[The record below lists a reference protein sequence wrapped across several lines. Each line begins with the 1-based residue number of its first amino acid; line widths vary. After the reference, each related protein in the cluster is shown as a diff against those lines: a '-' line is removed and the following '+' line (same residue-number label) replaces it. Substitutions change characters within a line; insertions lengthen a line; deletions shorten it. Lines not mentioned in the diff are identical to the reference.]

1 MGELIRR
8 RPLVTFYVL
17 AFVLGAIVTGLRLL
31 DPGAMAT
38 VFKDMRTNPWHP
50 NIISVFP
57 LVLERPVLWTGY
69 LFPFAPTAAA
79 LIIVAI
85 GWGRPGL
92 RELFDRLKFWREGV
106 TWRQGLMVYAV
117 MAAVYLATV
126 AFLLIVLIL
135 REPNSGLA
143 GMLQRYGT
151 TPFGIVGFMLVAL
164 FLGPGG
170 LLEELG
176 WRGFMFPLL
185 VKKLANPLLA
195 CVVLGVLWGLWHF
208 PREVPSIVSGNP
220 AMLKGGSWG
229 GFALNQLQFIA
240 GTVISSILI
249 AYVFFKTGGSVWAA
263 ILAHN
268 IGNEFAVG
276 LTLFT
281 KSSLQIGGITM
292 DVDTPMKLA
301 LVAAILL
308 TTGTQLGRRPE
319 PPAGPA

>member
-1 MGELIRR
+1 MVELIRR

-17 AFVLGAIVTGLRLL
+17 AFVLGAVVTAVRLL
-31 DPGAMAT
+31 DPGAMAA
-38 VFKDMRTNPWHP
+38 VFKDMRTAPWHP

-57 LVLERPVLWTGY
+57 RVIENPILWTGY

-79 LIIVAI
+79 LVIVAI
-85 GWGRPGL
+85 GWGRKGL
-92 RELFDRLKFWREGV
+92 GELFDRLKFWRGPV
-106 TWRQGLMVYAV
+106 SWRQGLMVYAV
-117 MAAVYLATV
+117 LAAVYLATV
-126 AFLLIVLIL
+126 AWLLLVLIS

-143 GMLQRYGT
+143 GMLARYGS
-151 TPFGIVGFMLVAL
+151 TPLAIIGFMLVAP

-185 VKKLANPLLA
+185 VRKLANPLLA
-195 CVVLGVLWGLWHF
+195 CVVIGVLWGLWHL
-208 PREVPSIVSGNP
+208 PREVPAILSGNP

-229 GFALNQLQFIA
+229 GFLLNQIQFIA
-240 GTVISSILI
+240 GTIVASILI

-268 IGNEFAVG
+268 VSNEFAVG

-281 KSSLQIGGITM
+281 KSGIAIGGITM
-292 DVDTPMKLA
+292 DIDTPVKLA
-301 LVAAILL
+301 LAIAIVA
-308 TTGTQLGRRPE
+308 TTGTRLGLARDAQP
-319 PPAGPA
+319 